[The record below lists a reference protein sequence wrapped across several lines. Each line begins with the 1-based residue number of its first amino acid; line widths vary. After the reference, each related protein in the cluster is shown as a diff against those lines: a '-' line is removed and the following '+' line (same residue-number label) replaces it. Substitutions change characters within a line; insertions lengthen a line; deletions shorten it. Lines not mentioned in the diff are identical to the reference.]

1 VKRFSTVGTLY
12 RDVVLGILGSHSLF
26 FISLVPRS
34 LLVNLLQ
41 ACGRHG
47 IGATLDMH
55 TYPGATSPGTFSGL
69 WPRWPRFWTHG
80 DQPATDDKGTKPDVG
95 RTLWKDFVAWIESLD
110 DVALK
115 GLEALSPMNEP
126 AHLAGVF
133 SEGRGSDAP
142 YLPPLPD
149 DQAKAYLEKLASAA
163 TPKQRRGSDVSF
175 TEVPDGPHLRVFKW
189 LDDAVDTFRQSTLP
203 SKGIQLAVN
212 VHESVLNPDVLP
224 GNDGE
229 DPGGRHPG
237 SIHVLAAWWR
247 GATTRTERSD
257 WAVLDIHHYHA
268 WEPQCQGASD
278 GHIMA
283 NYTCAIVEE
292 RTDALQRCASW
303 AAIYRQVVDQEC
315 GTGAYLMS
323 GEMSASTHHKVRH
336 ACNDISTLR
345 QSYVAQVEAAKDAN
359 VKLYWWSYKMPYG
372 GAFRP
377 AWSLR
382 HFLWLMGA
390 LPRPDESNFPCG
402 DHVQIEGEPND
413 DIFFNN

>member
-1 VKRFSTVGTLY
+1 M
-12 RDVVLGILGSHSLF
+12 
-26 FISLVPRS
+26 SLVPRS

-80 DQPATDDKGTKPDVG
+80 DQPATDEGAKPDVG

-110 DVALK
+110 EDTLK

-126 AHLAGVF
+126 AHLAGIF
-133 SEGRGSDAP
+133 GKGRGSDGP
-142 YLPPLPD
+142 YLPPLPH
-149 DQAKAYLEKLASAA
+149 DQSKAYMAKLAAA
-163 TPKQRRGSDVSF
+163 TPIQRLGSNASSY
-175 TEVPDGPHLRVFKW
+175 TEVPKGPHLRVFKW

-212 VHESVLNPDVLP
+212 LHESVLSTKVAG
-224 GNDGE
+224 GNDRD
-229 DPGGRHPG
+229 DPAGVLGPG
-237 SIHVLAAWWR
+237 PIHVLSAWWR
-247 GATTRTERSD
+247 GATTPTERSD

-268 WEPQCQGASD
+268 WEEQCQGASD
-278 GHIMA
+278 GHVLA

-292 RTDALQRCASW
+292 RMEALQRCASW
-303 AAIYRQVVDQEC
+303 AAMYRQVVDREC
-315 GTGAYLMS
+315 GPGAQLMS

-345 QSYVAQVEAAKDAN
+345 QSYVSQVEAAKEAN

-382 HFLWLMGA
+382 HFLWLMGV
-390 LPRPDESNFPCG
+390 LPRPDESSFPCG
-402 DHVQIEGEPND
+402 DHVPIAGEPND
-413 DIFFNN
+413 DIFFHN